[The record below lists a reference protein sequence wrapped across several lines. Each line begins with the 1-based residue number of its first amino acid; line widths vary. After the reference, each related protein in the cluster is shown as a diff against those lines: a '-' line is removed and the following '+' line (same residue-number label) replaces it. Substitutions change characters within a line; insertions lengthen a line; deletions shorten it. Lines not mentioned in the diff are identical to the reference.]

1 MQTDAEDRKRLTREF
16 FETVAS
22 RDLDAIFAR
31 MTPEPAWAFFA
42 QRRNGVEGVQ
52 SILRAASELYLPGSM
67 ERDWTAMYADGEVVI
82 AQTTLRAKTFKGEDY
97 ENHYVLFV
105 HFEGDR
111 VALVEEYMDTAYGNE
126 KFSGW
131 QES

>member
-1 MQTDAEDRKRLTREF
+1 MDAEERKRLTREF
-16 FETVAS
+16 FDLVAT
-22 RDLDAIFAR
+22 RDVDAILAR

-42 QRRNGVEGVQ
+42 QRREGVEGVR
-52 SILRAASELYLPGSM
+52 SILRAASELYQPGSM
-67 ERDWTAMYADGEVVI
+67 ERDWTGMYVDGDVVI
-82 AQTTLRAKTFKGEDY
+82 AQTTMRAQTFKGEDY

-105 HFEGDR
+105 HFEGER